1 LIIMVAFVPMMI
13 PRMREVAIEY
23 FLLIGRQHAA
33 NLSEALPEQVM
44 PLMIEISPCLN
55 HFEAGIAQD
64 VADSI
69 ALRRRQIELAIHSV
83 DQVALRNAQVV
94 IPVRQGAEGEPDQKA
109 RSSDNQAEPYVRLS
123 WQDRSQ

>member
-1 LIIMVAFVPMMI
+1 MVVFVPVMV
-13 PRMREVAIEY
+13 PRMGEVAIEY
-23 FLLIGRQHAA
+23 FLLIGCQNAP

-64 VADSI
+64 IADSI
-69 ALRRRQIELAIHSV
+69 ALRGRQIELAIHSV
-83 DQVALRNAQVV
+83 DQVALRNPQVA
-94 IPVRQGAEGEPDQKA
+94 IPVGQGAYGEPDQKA
-109 RSSDNQAEPYVRLS
+109 RNSDNQAEPYIRLS